1 VSRTKAVVQ
10 PILVLAGVGLALSGC
25 IYVPASGYAP
35 RYSYAPPPQAYAQP
49 PSQTV
54 SPPSGAENCREFQ
67 GDAIIDGST
76 QKFFGTAC
84 RQADG
89 RWHIV
94 N

>member
-1 VSRTKAVVQ
+1 MSGTNSVVR
-10 PILVLAGVGLALSGC
+10 PIALLAGVGLVLSAC
-25 IYVPASGYAP
+25 IYVPGPGYTQ
-35 RYSYAPPPQAYAQP
+35 RYSYAPPPQVYAQS

-54 SPPSGAENCREFQ
+54 SPPSGGQNCREFQ

-84 RQADG
+84 RQPDG